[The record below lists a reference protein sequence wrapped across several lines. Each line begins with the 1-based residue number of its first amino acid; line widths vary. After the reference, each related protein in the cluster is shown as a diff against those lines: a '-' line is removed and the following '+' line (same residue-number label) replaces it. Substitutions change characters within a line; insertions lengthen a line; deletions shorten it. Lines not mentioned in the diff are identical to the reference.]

1 MDKVL
6 KPERLD
12 VDPSS
17 TYATAEFSH
26 WLKTFTHYLSA
37 LEAAGLEHSKLQVL
51 INMVSYKVY
60 QHIANI
66 KNYDQAMQVLQ
77 DLYVKPKN
85 IISARHELR
94 MCKQL
99 PGESINQFVL
109 KLEKLS
115 KECDCHDVT
124 AEQYRLELMRDAF
137 IAGMLSV
144 SIQERLLEN
153 RNLTFR
159 QAYEQAR
166 AQELAH
172 KNSESFK
179 ELNCRSVS
187 TSNGPEERF
196 SSEDNVNNHLKAS
209 STKAVCYFCDKSNHP
224 RHLCPAKNVTCNY
237 CNKIGHFFKV
247 CQRRIANGR
256 QSNTNSKLNAMS
268 GAKLAMVSATATQNS
283 DKVLCD
289 VQINGIKASSLM
301 Q

>member
-1 MDKVL
+1 
-6 KPERLD
+6 
-12 VDPSS
+12 
-17 TYATAEFSH
+17 
-26 WLKTFTHYLSA
+26 
-37 LEAAGLEHSKLQVL
+37 
-51 INMVSYKVY
+51 MVSFKVY

-66 KNYDQAMQVLQ
+66 ENCDQAMQVLQ
-77 DLYVKPKN
+77 DLYMKPKN

-99 PGESINQFVL
+99 PGDSIDPFVL

-115 KECDCHDVT
+115 KECDCHEVT
-124 AEQYRLELMRDAF
+124 AEQYRLELIRDAF
-137 IAGMLSV
+137 IAGMLSI

-209 STKAVCYFCDKSNHP
+209 STKTICYFCGKSNHP

-268 GAKLAMVSATATQNS
+268 GTKLAMVSATATQNS

-289 VQINGIKASSLM
+289 VKINGIQASSLM
-301 Q
+301 DTGSSDCYMNKKFAVRHSLEIKETNNEFTLAETSVRMDSASQS